1 MNDNISYGLGC
12 FSLIAIL
19 GYGLFQAYAGYVG
32 IAYHFGIG
40 WAIAAILAAIF
51 IRFSLPLA
59 IGSFF
64 GAMNVWGW
72 PWYGALAFSFPMLAL
87 MIPGI
92 FSSAIFVGLFEIFKG
107 KNNKSSRY
115 ETSEFENTIL
125 GEINIPIENK
135 LNSREEQSADLSALL
150 PRTHNHVESN
160 LKYKTGSKLK
170 AILAFAI
177 AIGIVIF
184 IFFFFGFSI
193 EKLKN
198 TTGIQEYEK
207 QNKDESVTLGMQ
219 EIPTTIKS
227 FTLIVKID
235 DVLTNILDFNLIKNR
250 VELESIKNG
259 ISVTT
264 NYQSDAVLLYSINT
278 IKMESNDFFSYCSRL
293 SIVKRV
299 DFEINSKQYS
309 TVAAIWVVENSGFC
323 DYDKFKDKFSDIIQS
338 NLNAMSFD
346 IIRTKLKNK

>member
-1 MNDNISYGLGC
+1 MNDNLSFGLGC

-92 FSSAIFVGLFEIFKG
+92 FTSAVFVGLFEMFKD
-107 KNNKSSRY
+107 KNNKSTQY
-115 ETSEFENTIL
+115 ENSEFENTIQD
-125 GEINIPIENK
+125 EINIPLEDQK
-135 LNSREEQSADLSALL
+135 FYREEPSAALSSSLH
-150 PRTHNHVESN
+150 RTHNDVKSN
-160 LKYKTGSKLK
+160 LKYESGSELK

-184 IFFFFGFSI
+184 IFKTF
-193 EKLKN
+193 
-198 TTGIQEYEK
+198 Y
-207 QNKDESVTLGMQ
+207 
-219 EIPTTIKS
+219 
-227 FTLIVKID
+227 
-235 DVLTNILDFNLIKNR
+235 
-250 VELESIKNG
+250 
-259 ISVTT
+259 
-264 NYQSDAVLLYSINT
+264 
-278 IKMESNDFFSYCSRL
+278 
-293 SIVKRV
+293 
-299 DFEINSKQYS
+299 
-309 TVAAIWVVENSGFC
+309 
-323 DYDKFKDKFSDIIQS
+323 
-338 NLNAMSFD
+338 
-346 IIRTKLKNK
+346 

>member
-72 PWYGALAFSFPMLAL
+72 PWYGAFAFSFPMLAL

-107 KNNKSSRY
+107 KNNKSTEY
-115 ETSEFENTIL
+115 TNSEFEKTNQD
-125 GEINIPIENK
+125 EINISLEDPINY
-135 LNSREEQSADLSALL
+135 REEQSTALSA
-150 PRTHNHVESN
+150 PWTRTHNYVESK
-160 LKYKTGSKLK
+160 LKYESGSKLK

-184 IFFFFGFSI
+184 IFKTF
-193 EKLKN
+193 
-198 TTGIQEYEK
+198 Y
-207 QNKDESVTLGMQ
+207 
-219 EIPTTIKS
+219 
-227 FTLIVKID
+227 
-235 DVLTNILDFNLIKNR
+235 
-250 VELESIKNG
+250 
-259 ISVTT
+259 
-264 NYQSDAVLLYSINT
+264 
-278 IKMESNDFFSYCSRL
+278 
-293 SIVKRV
+293 
-299 DFEINSKQYS
+299 
-309 TVAAIWVVENSGFC
+309 
-323 DYDKFKDKFSDIIQS
+323 
-338 NLNAMSFD
+338 
-346 IIRTKLKNK
+346 